1 MDFDRPATLSE
12 SRLVALRE
20 ELGHLFPGHLSEE
33 FVANMAGTHER
44 LEAFSWHG
52 SSEILED
59 GVADAGDRLSAAIM
73 RAAFDSLDEGAGCIA
88 HDGES
93 YRRED
98 VSRKREMTSFGAI
111 EYARPRYRN
120 RTDVRFPYSL
130 VRR

>member
-44 LEAFSWHG
+44 LEAFSRHG

-59 GVADAGDRLSAAIM
+59 GVADASDRLSAAIM
-73 RAAFDSLDEGAGCIA
+73 RAAFDSLDDGA
-88 HDGES
+88 
-93 YRRED
+93 
-98 VSRKREMTSFGAI
+98 
-111 EYARPRYRN
+111 ARHRA
-120 RTDVRFPYSL
+120 
-130 VRR
+130 